1 MPAQLDLGPASLA
14 LWLKQ
19 YGGGGPPVSTLAD
32 PLGGTLPGEGP
43 AVVVYGGG
51 GGCCRPNGHCLCL
64 LMEKGGAAG
73 HTVQVQMVKLLLCSH
88 SVVYVC

>member
-43 AVVVYGGG
+43 AVVVYGVGG
-51 GGCCRPNGHCLCL
+51 GGGAWCSTQGHCLHL
-64 LMEKGGAAG
+64 VM
-73 HTVQVQMVKLLLCSH
+73 
-88 SVVYVC
+88 

>member
-32 PLGGTLPGEGP
+32 PLGGTLPGEGR
-43 AVVVYGGG
+43 GDG
-51 GGCCRPNGHCLCL
+51 
-64 LMEKGGAAG
+64 
-73 HTVQVQMVKLLLCSH
+73 
-88 SVVYVC
+88 